1 MKAAQALLEAMKR
14 EGVEVVFGYPGGSVI
29 PLYDF
34 LYDSDL
40 LQILPRHEQG
50 GVHAADSYAR
60 ASGKVGV
67 VIATSGPG
75 ATNLVTGIANAYLD
89 SVPLVALTGQVKT
102 HLIGT
107 DAFQE
112 ADITGITL
120 PTVKHSYLVTSA
132 EELPHIV
139 HEAFYLAR
147 TGRPGPVL
155 IDLPADISLADIE
168 YDPVPAQKI
177 DLPGYRP
184 TVKGHPRQIKAAA
197 KLIAEAERPVVYA
210 GGGIISANAAEELRK
225 FAVYG
230 HIPVTTTLTGIGCFP
245 GDHELSLGMLGMHGA
260 RYANYAVTGCDLI
273 IAAGVRFDDRVT
285 GKLETFAPEAK
296 VIHMDID
303 PAEISKNVAVDVP
316 IVGDAKQVLAGL
328 LTELRKLEPSPERH
342 TAWMAQVAEWKRD
355 YALPI
360 REGEGGEIMPEQV
373 VRKIWELTGGE
384 AVVTTDVGQNQMWA
398 AQYYQVK
405 HPRHFITS
413 GGLGTMGYGL
423 PAAVGAQVARPDAQV
438 VCISG
443 DGSFQMNVQE
453 LCTAVNYRLPVK
465 VVILNNMYLGM
476 VRQWQELFW
485 EHRYSSVCIACQPDF
500 VKLAEAYGAHGY
512 RIEALEE
519 LEDVLREA
527 LEVEGPAVVDCRV
540 SREAN
545 VMPMVPAGASINDML
560 GDE

>member
-1 MKAAQALLEAMKR
+1 M
-14 EGVEVVFGYPGGSVI
+14 
-29 PLYDF
+29 
-34 LYDSDL
+34 
-40 LQILPRHEQG
+40 
-50 GVHAADSYAR
+50 
-60 ASGKVGV
+60 
-67 VIATSGPG
+67 
-75 ATNLVTGIANAYLD
+75 
-89 SVPLVALTGQVKT
+89 
-102 HLIGT
+102 
-107 DAFQE
+107 
-112 ADITGITL
+112 
-120 PTVKHSYLVTSA
+120 
-132 EELPHIV
+132 
-139 HEAFYLAR
+139 
-147 TGRPGPVL
+147 
-155 IDLPADISLADIE
+155 
-168 YDPVPAQKI
+168 
-177 DLPGYRP
+177 
-184 TVKGHPRQIKAAA
+184 
-197 KLIAEAERPVVYA
+197 
-210 GGGIISANAAEELRK
+210 
-225 FAVYG
+225 
-230 HIPVTTTLTGIGCFP
+230 
-245 GDHELSLGMLGMHGA
+245 
-260 RYANYAVTGCDLI
+260 
-273 IAAGVRFDDRVT
+273 
-285 GKLETFAPEAK
+285 
-296 VIHMDID
+296 
-303 PAEISKNVAVDVP
+303 
-316 IVGDAKQVLAGL
+316 
-328 LTELRKLEPSPERH
+328 
-342 TAWMAQVAEWKRD
+342 
-355 YALPI
+355 
-360 REGEGGEIMPEQV
+360 
-373 VRKIWELTGGE
+373 
-384 AVVTTDVGQNQMWA
+384 VTTDVGQNQMWA